1 MAEGLPNE
9 RSIFERRTIADIHQ
23 EIRDVYLQYPQPWV
37 IGYSGGK
44 DSTTVLQL
52 IWNAL
57 EELPQAERQKP
68 VFVIASDTKVETPVI
83 VDYIDNTLHK
93 IDEIAKLR
101 VMPFR
106 AEKVL
111 PTLNNSF
118 WVNLI
123 GRGYPAPTTRF
134 RWCTERLKIEPANR
148 FIAEKVTDYGEVIM
162 VLGVRKTE
170 STTRQ
175 QLMGAYQVKDH
186 FLRRHSTLPGAY
198 VYAPIED
205 FSTDDVWTYLLQS
218 PSPWG
223 SNNRD
228 LAALYRSASSGE
240 CPLVIDTS
248 TPSCGNSR
256 FGCWVCT
263 VAQRDSSMEA
273 MIDNGQE
280 WMEPLLDFRDWLAET
295 IDPAKK
301 REYRDIKGR
310 DGKVKQKKD
319 GTLAARTYTLETS
332 KLALRKLLEAQR
344 SIQKY
349 GPDSSA
355 TLIDEDELHEI
366 RRLWRTERQ
375 DWEDC
380 VPILYREINGC
391 DLDWRTDDNGHFDS
405 EQKSLLSQ
413 LCEQSEL
420 PFDLLARLLEAERR
434 SDGMAR
440 RAGIQ
445 KAISSVLA
453 EEWRPEE
460 EILTEMQAV

>member
-1 MAEGLPNE
+1 
-9 RSIFERRTIADIHQ
+9 
-23 EIRDVYLQYPQPWV
+23 
-37 IGYSGGK
+37 
-44 DSTTVLQL
+44 
-52 IWNAL
+52 
-57 EELPQAERQKP
+57 
-68 VFVIASDTKVETPVI
+68 
-83 VDYIDNTLHK
+83 
-93 IDEIAKLR
+93 
-101 VMPFR
+101 
-106 AEKVL
+106 
-111 PTLNNSF
+111 
-118 WVNLI
+118 
-123 GRGYPAPTTRF
+123 
-134 RWCTERLKIEPANR
+134 
-148 FIAEKVTDYGEVIM
+148 
-162 VLGVRKTE
+162 
-170 STTRQ
+170 
-175 QLMGAYQVKDH
+175 
-186 FLRRHSTLPGAY
+186 
-198 VYAPIED
+198 
-205 FSTDDVWTYLLQS
+205 
-218 PSPWG
+218 
-223 SNNRD
+223 
-228 LAALYRSASSGE
+228 
-240 CPLVIDTS
+240 
-248 TPSCGNSR
+248 
-256 FGCWVCT
+256 
-263 VAQRDSSMEA
+263 
-273 MIDNGQE
+273 
-280 WMEPLLDFRDWLAET
+280 MEPLLDFRDWLAET